1 MADGSRI
8 LDGITVL
15 DFTQYLAGP
24 ACTRLMVELGADV
37 IKVEQPPYGD
47 PMRAQGPRKNRRSG
61 SFIQQNRGKRDI
73 CVDLS
78 TDEGVT
84 IVKALVHDVD
94 VVVENFTPGVMARR
108 GLDYGSLR
116 ELNPKVIMASVSG
129 FGQTGPM
136 SKRPSFDFIAQAYS
150 GMMHLT
156 GEPDGPP
163 LFVGAGLGDTN
174 AGVHAFAALG
184 YALFHRARTGEGTHI
199 DISMVDSLFHMHENS
214 VQAASLTNGEYVPVR
229 AGRHYGPVSPAGS
242 FRGPTGWIVLLCGV
256 NQLAALWQALG
267 APELADDVRF
277 ATNASRIEHR
287 AALTEIIEAWMAG
300 FDSDADVLAA
310 LIESRVPCGPVM
322 NPADAITDEYY
333 VAREMVREVDDPL
346 TGPFTIPGF
355 PIMFDG
361 ERPNVAASTPAL
373 GQDNHDVLAGL
384 LGYSAD
390 RIADLEQRGII
401 ASKNR

>member
-1 MADGSRI
+1 MKKGASI
-8 LDGITVL
+8 LEGVTVL

-84 IVKALVHDVD
+84 IVKALVGEID

-108 GLDYGSLR
+108 GLDYDSLC
-116 ELNPKVIMASVSG
+116 ELNPDLIMASVSG
-129 FGQTGPM
+129 FGQTGTM
-136 SKRPSFDFIAQAYS
+136 SSRPTFDFIAQAYS
-150 GMMHLT
+150 GMMHVT
-156 GEPDGPP
+156 GHPDGPP

-184 YALFHRARTGEGTHI
+184 YALFHRDRTGEGTHI

-214 VQAASLTNGEYVPVR
+214 VQATSITDGEYVPVR

-242 FRGPTGWIVLLCGV
+242 FRGPDGWIVMLCGI
-256 NQLAALWQALG
+256 NQMDNLWRALN
-267 APELADDVRF
+267 APEFADDARF
-277 ATNASRIEHR
+277 ATNESRIENR
-287 AALTEIIEAWMAG
+287 EALTEIIERWMSG
-300 FDSDADVLAA
+300 FDSDADVLSA
-310 LIESRVPCGPVM
+310 LTASRVPCGPVM
-322 NPADAITDEYY
+322 SPADAITDDYY
-333 VAREMVREVDDPL
+333 VSRKMVREVDDPL

-355 PIMFDG
+355 PIVFDG
-361 ERPNVAASTPAL
+361 ERPNLEVSTPAL
-373 GQDNHDVLAGL
+373 GQDNHAVLSGL
-384 LGYSAD
+384 LDYSD
-390 RIADLEQRGII
+390 EQIADLEQRGII

>member
-1 MADGSRI
+1 MTDGERI
-8 LDGITVL
+8 LEGITVL

-24 ACTRLMVELGADV
+24 SCTRLMVELGADV

-84 IVKALVHDVD
+84 IVKALAAEVD
-94 VVVENFTPGVMARR
+94 IVVENFTPGVMARR
-108 GLDYGSLR
+108 SLDYNSLR
-116 ELNPKVIMASVSG
+116 EVNPDLIMASVSG

-136 SKRPSFDFIAQAYS
+136 SNRPSFDFIAQAYS
-150 GMMHLT
+150 GMMHVT

-184 YALFHRARTGEGTHI
+184 YALFHRSRTGEGTHI

-214 VQAASLTNGEYVPVR
+214 VQATSLTDGEYIPAR

-242 FRGPTGWIVLLCGV
+242 FKGPAGWIVLLCGI
-256 NQLAALWQALG
+256 NQMSNLWRALG
-267 APELADDVRF
+267 APELADDARF
-277 ATNASRIEHR
+277 ATNDSRIEHR
-287 AALTEIIEAWMAG
+287 EALTEIIEAWMGG
-300 FDSDADVLAA
+300 FDSDAEVLSA
-310 LIESRVPCGPVM
+310 LTQSRVPCGPVM
-322 NPADAITDEYY
+322 SPADAINDEYY
-333 VAREMVREVDDPL
+333 VSREMVREVDDPL

-361 ERPNVAASTPAL
+361 ERPNVEVSTPAL

-384 LGYSAD
+384 LRYSDAQ
-390 RIADLEQRGII
+390 IADLEQRGII